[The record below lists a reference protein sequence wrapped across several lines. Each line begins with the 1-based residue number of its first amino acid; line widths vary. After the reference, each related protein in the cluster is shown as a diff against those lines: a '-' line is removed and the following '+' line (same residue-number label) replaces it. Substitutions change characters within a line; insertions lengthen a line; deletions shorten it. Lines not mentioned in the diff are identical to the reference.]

1 MCSGDGR
8 KWQHT
13 PVFLPVKPHGQRSLA
28 GYSPQGYKESDT
40 THQAHMHDGLNLRD
54 RVLGE
59 VERASLLFHAN
70 GATVGKGPQNYVSHP
85 GGDSEQSYCVQRTGC
100 ELVMDMLFVG

>member
-1 MCSGDGR
+1 MGRVLLLQTQGLCILNWAMLPKFGLCDGR

-13 PVFLPVKPHGQRSLA
+13 PVFLPVKSHGQRSLA

-40 THQAHMHDGLNLRD
+40 TDQAHTHDGLNLRD

-59 VERASLLFHAN
+59 VKRALLLFQA
-70 GATVGKGPQNYVSHP
+70 KGSTA
-85 GGDSEQSYCVQRTGC
+85 G
-100 ELVMDMLFVG
+100 